1 MHSRQPTGAF
11 VDRESPSLAARS
23 QYGDTINLSP
33 RLASPSSGV
42 VEAPFRA
49 SEVLSKF
56 GRTLVV
62 APHPDDETLGCGGAI
77 ALLRKAGVPV
87 HVLVI
92 SDGAAAQSRS
102 APFRTLRLVAQRE
115 TESLTALDRLGV
127 LPPCVKFLRLP
138 DGNLPSF
145 GDDRFAEAV
154 DRCAGVFQIAQP
166 STVLVP
172 WRRDPHRDHRATWE
186 LAIAAAIK
194 TRCDARW
201 LEYPVWLWE
210 HGQDGDVPRSSEA
223 AVWRL
228 DIAAVLPLK
237 RRAVR
242 AYRSQITDLIDDKP
256 ARFRLS
262 TSVLA
267 RLDQP
272 WEVFF
277 EDRPD
282 GFWSEPGERGE

>member
-1 MHSRQPTGAF
+1 MRSRQPIEAF
-11 VDRESPSLAARS
+11 SDREAASLASRS
-23 QYGDTINLSP
+23 QYGDAVDLSP
-33 RLASPSSGV
+33 RFATPSSYV
-42 VEAPFRA
+42 LDAPFRA
-49 SEVLSKF
+49 SEDLVRF

-87 HVLVI
+87 HVLVV
-92 SDGAAAQSRS
+92 SDGAASQPQPS
-102 APFRTLRLVAQRE
+102 PFRTLRQVTQRE

-154 DRCAGVFQIAQP
+154 ERCAAVFQIAKP
-166 STVLVP
+166 STMLVP

-194 TRCDARW
+194 ARCDTRW

-210 HGQDGDVPRSSEA
+210 HGQDGDIPRRSEA

-256 ARFRLS
+256 TRFRLS

-272 WEVFF
+272 WEIFF

-282 GFWSEPGERGE
+282 GF